1 MVDYKKFLKSE
12 AKKESFVLPWLGGL
26 AIETEDRRFRLKA
39 RPPKPGWW
47 RFAVLGRDAELEPPV
62 EPAEPVLDGLP
73 KLHGT
78 LHRGWLFGAGPK
90 PEELLLLPDD
100 EAPLFQRVRARRW
113 HSGEALFEQLD
124 FDGEGEEAVRQAL
137 DDGANLAAA
146 KGVTPALRVA
156 FAWELVRKLASAEA
170 EPIVIRP
177 TEVVASALEI
187 AEGGAAIARRVVDE
201 IVHARRGGRVAVAA
215 GGRVYVREVIA
226 AARRTTRDAH
236 WGNVEERADEALSG
250 AGARLLGVRRV
261 GELIEVRFRYEG
273 DSFTCMADP
282 FTLQIR
288 DAGIC
293 LVDHE
298 TYERG
303 DEQLTLDSLPSV
315 VREAMELGV
324 LVHTRR

>member
-1 MVDYKKFLKSE
+1 MVDYRKFLKSE
-12 AKKESFVLPWLGGL
+12 AKRETFVLPWLGGPSVE
-26 AIETEDRRFRLKA
+26 AKDRRFRLKA
-39 RPPKPGWW
+39 RPPKLGWW
-47 RFAVLGRDAELEPPV
+47 RFAVSGRDAELEAPL
-62 EPAEPVLDGLP
+62 EPAEPAHQGLP

-90 PEELLLLPDD
+90 PEQLLLLPDD

-113 HSGEALFEQLD
+113 HSGDALFEELD

-137 DDGANLAAA
+137 DDGATLATA
-146 KGVTPALRVA
+146 KNVTPALRVA
-156 FAWELVRKLASAEA
+156 FAWELVRKLGAA
-170 EPIVIRP
+170 EPEPIFIRP
-177 TEVVASALEI
+177 TELVTSALAI
-187 AEGGAAIARRVVDE
+187 AEGGDAVARRVVDE
-201 IVHARRGGRVAVAA
+201 IVHARRGGRVAVAG

-226 AARRTTRDAH
+226 AARRANRDAH
-236 WGNVEERADEALSG
+236 WENVEERAEEALAS
-250 AGARLLGVRRV
+250 AGARLLGVRRL
-261 GELIEVRFRYEG
+261 GDRIEVRFRYQG

-282 FTLQIR
+282 FTLQIL

-293 LVDHE
+293 LVDHA
-298 TYERG
+298 TNERG